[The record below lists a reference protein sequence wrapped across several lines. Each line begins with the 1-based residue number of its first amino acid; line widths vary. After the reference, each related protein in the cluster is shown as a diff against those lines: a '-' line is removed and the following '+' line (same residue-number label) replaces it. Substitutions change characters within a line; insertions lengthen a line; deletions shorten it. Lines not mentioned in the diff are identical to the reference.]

1 MVVIRLARGGSKKRP
16 FYTIVAAD
24 KRDSRDGRFIE
35 RLGFYTPMAS
45 GKAEALRVEFDRV
58 AYWIGVGAQISLTV
72 QRLIKQAGGNLTP
85 VAKVKKKKV
94 ATPAKEVKPAKEIEP
109 AKVEKV
115 AEVEEAAVAKKTAA
129 KKTAAKKTAAKKTAA
144 KKTAAKKTATK
155 KTVADK
161 EA

>member
-16 FYTIVAAD
+16 FYAIVAAD
-24 KRDSRDGRFIE
+24 KRNSRDGRFIE

-45 GKAEALRVEFDRV
+45 GQAEGLRIEFDRV
-58 AYWIGVGAQISLTV
+58 DYWRSVGAQISITV

-85 VAKVKKKKV
+85 VAKVKKKK
-94 ATPAKEVKPAKEIEP
+94 ADAP
-109 AKVEKV
+109 AKVAKAPKV
-115 AEVEEAAVAKKTAA
+115 AEKAEEKAAVEKTEEKAAAKKTAA

-144 KKTAAKKTATK
+144 KKTAAKKTAE
-155 KTVADK
+155 K

>member
-45 GKAEALRVEFDRV
+45 GQAEALRVEFDRV
-58 AYWIGVGAQISLTV
+58 DYWRSVGAQISLTV

-85 VAKVKKKKV
+85 AVKVKKKK
-94 ATPAKEVKPAKEIEP
+94 ADAPAKAAKP
-109 AKVEKV
+109 AKVEKAAEVAPEAKEEVV
-115 AEVEEAAVAKKTAA
+115 AEKAAAKKTAA

-144 KKTAAKKTATK
+144 KKTAAKKTAE
-155 KTVADK
+155 DK